1 MIYYKRMN
9 LVLGYLCR
17 NQSMKRTKNNHSA
30 FRIAAIAGAL
40 CALTAFANGDEVIM
54 RDGTVHTGTVVSR
67 TRRTVEIDTSIH
79 GISTRLK
86 LDRRKVKSVVIGEVS
101 TTPATKDTPATI
113 LPKATELVEDTNK
126 ILKRD
131 GFNLLMEVPLKGGFG
146 KEIYPGGVAD
156 SLEWAKENGVTDV
169 VFRINSGG
177 GALWC
182 ANDIVAIMK
191 EHKGEFKMHMLI
203 ESAISASIWPSFTC
217 DTITMAPGSDFG
229 GAVGYTTN
237 ATGSAEVDLKMNSI
251 MSAKL
256 ESGADANGHSGYLVR
271 AMILSSASVYAYE
284 EDGEWV
290 FSDTLDG
297 LPRGYETIDGPESIL
312 TLTAKQAIKYG
323 IVDAMPNGKTLEEW
337 AEIQGIDQW
346 DSAGDIGTELF
357 AKAVKKS
364 KRLEDRLNATIRGF
378 NSEQAYLYNDQYIMQ
393 RGATL
398 QAMRKH
404 LGSYKRYLK
413 EAQKLNMPS
422 MVDGRFAEAIDVT
435 YWESEIETLMA
446 DLRRF
451 RRRGP

>member
-1 MIYYKRMN
+1 MKN
-9 LVLGYLCR
+9 
-17 NQSMKRTKNNHSA
+17 MKRKNSKSLSTLK
-30 FRIAAIAGAL
+30 IAAIAGAL
-40 CALTAFANGDEVIM
+40 GAIGSLAIGDEVIL
-54 RDGTVHTGTVVSR
+54 RDGTVHTGTIV
-67 TRRTVEIDTSIH
+67 TQNRRSIEMETTVH

-86 LDRRKVKSVVIGEVS
+86 IDRRNVKSIVKGD
-101 TTPATKDTPATI
+101 THNTPATTTTPTANPGTI
-113 LPKATELVEDTNK
+113 LPSITAPAEDNLK
-126 ILKRD
+126 VLKRD
-131 GFNLLMEVPLKGGFG
+131 GYRLVMEVPLKGGFG

-156 SLEWAKENGVTDV
+156 TLEWAKENQVTDV

-191 EHKGEFKMHMLI
+191 EHKGTFKMHMLI
-203 ESAISASIWPSFTC
+203 ESAISASIWPSFMC

-256 ESGADANGHSGYLVR
+256 ESTADANGHSGFLVR
-271 AMILSSASVYAYE
+271 AMILSSASIYAYQE
-284 EDGEWV
+284 GGEWL
-290 FSDTLDG
+290 FSDTTEG
-297 LPRGYETIDGPESIL
+297 LPRGYETIDGPNSVL
-312 TLTAKQAIKYG
+312 TLTANKAIKYG
-323 IVDAMPNGKTLEEW
+323 IVDAMPEGKSLDEW
-337 AEIQGIDQW
+337 AQIQEIGKW

-357 AKAVKKS
+357 DKAVKKS

-378 NSEQAYLYNDQYIMQ
+378 QSEQAFLYNDQYIMQ

-446 DLRRF
+446 DLRRY